1 VVKDD
6 LTMPTETYHIPDQI
20 KAEIDRWVAKY
31 PPEHK
36 QSAVLAALHAVQ
48 HEEGY
53 VGVPQMNAVAQ
64 YLGMPPTSVYEVS
77 SFYSMIE
84 TRPVGRNTVAF
95 CNNISCML
103 CGADELIEH
112 VENKL
117 GIKLGESTSD
127 GRIYLKAEEECLAA
141 CVGAPM
147 MAVNGHYHENLTI
160 EKVDRILD
168 GLE

>member
-1 VVKDD
+1 
-6 LTMPTETYHIPDQI
+6 
-20 KAEIDRWVAKY
+20 
-31 PPEHK
+31 
-36 QSAVLAALHAVQ
+36 
-48 HEEGY
+48 
-53 VGVPQMNAVAQ
+53 
-64 YLGMPPTSVYEVS
+64 
-77 SFYSMIE
+77 
-84 TRPVGRNTVAF
+84 
-95 CNNISCML
+95 ML

-117 GIKLGESTSD
+117 GIRLGQSTSD

-160 EKVDRILD
+160 EKVDRILE

>member
-1 VVKDD
+1 MNITVQLTSKSFELPPEVK
-6 LTMPTETYHIPDQI
+6 Q
-20 KAEIDRWVAKY
+20 EIDSWTAKF
-31 PPEHK
+31 PADQK
-36 QSAVLAALHAVQ
+36 QSAVLAALSAVQ
-48 HEEGY
+48 HLEGY
-53 VGVPQMNAVAQ
+53 VSVPQMDAVAD
-64 YLGMPPTSVYEVS
+64 YLGMPKVSVYEVA

-84 TRPVGRNTVAF
+84 TQPVGRNTVAF

-103 CGADELIEH
+103 CGADDLVAHAEQ
-112 VENKL
+112 KL
-117 GIKLGESTSD
+117 GIKQGESTAD

-160 EKVDRILD
+160 EKLDQILD

>member
-1 VVKDD
+1 
-6 LTMPTETYHIPDQI
+6 MPTETYQIPAGI
-20 KAEIDRWVAKY
+20 RAEIDHWLEKY
-31 PPEHK
+31 PPEQK

-48 HEEGY
+48 HAEGY
-53 VGVPQMNAVAQ
+53 VSVPQMNAVAE
-64 YLGMPPTSVYEVS
+64 YLGMPPVSVYEVA

-84 TRPVGRNTVAF
+84 TAPVARNTVAF

-147 MAVNGHYHENLTI
+147 MTVNGHYHENLTL
-160 EKVDRILD
+160 EKVDQLLD

>member
-1 VVKDD
+1 MTAAQQKSE
-6 LTMPTETYHIPDQI
+6 PYEIP
-20 KAEIDRWVAKY
+20 AEIRTEINHWLAKY
-31 PPEHK
+31 PADQK
-36 QSAVLAALHAVQ
+36 QSAVLSALHAIQ
-48 HEEGY
+48 HHEGY
-53 VGVPQMNAVAQ
+53 VTVSQMNAVAA
-64 YLGMPPTSVYEVS
+64 YLDMPPVSVYEVS

-84 TRPVGRNTVAF
+84 TQPVGRNTVAF

-117 GIKLGESTSD
+117 GIKLGESTAD

-160 EKVDRILD
+160 EKLDRILD

>member
-1 VVKDD
+1 
-6 LTMPTETYHIPDQI
+6 MPTETYQIPDQI

-84 TRPVGRNTVAF
+84 TGPVGRNTVAF

-160 EKVDRILD
+160 AKVDRILD

>member
-1 VVKDD
+1 
-6 LTMPTETYHIPDQI
+6 MSSAERYEIPAEI
-20 KAEIDRWVAKY
+20 RAEIDHWVAKY
-31 PPEHK
+31 PPEQK
-36 QSAVLAALHAVQ
+36 QSAVLSALQAVQ
-48 HEEGY
+48 HAEGW
-53 VGVPQMNAVAQ
+53 VSVPQMNAVAD
-64 YLGMPPTSVYEVS
+64 YLGMPPVSVYEVA

-84 TRPVGRNTVAF
+84 TKPVGRNTVAF

-103 CGADELIEH
+103 CGADELIAH

-117 GIKLGESTSD
+117 GIRLGESTSD

-147 MAVNGHYHENLTI
+147 MAVNGHYHENLTV
-160 EKVDRILD
+160 EKVDSILD